1 MISKEDQ
8 MYQRNTSQDYFLLY
22 DYQFDRRSSPED
34 AYRCESVQIPAL
46 RVEAFEVWFTVHRLF
61 LNFLDL
67 RFK

>member
-1 MISKEDQ
+1 

-46 RVEAFEVWFTVHRLF
+46 RVEAFEV
-61 LNFLDL
+61 
-67 RFK
+67 